1 MSNVDVDCLIVG
13 AGPVGLTLA
22 CQLQRYGVSFR
33 IIDKLD
39 GPVIRTKAAAIWSR
53 TFEFISQL
61 GLENEFLEAGL
72 HCYSASLFADGK
84 RFFQLHLDTVESL
97 YNFVLMIPQHT
108 TERLF
113 REDLV
118 KNGIEVG
125 YDCGL
130 NSLEDSRDSVTAG
143 LSNGESVSCRW
154 LIGCDGAHS
163 AVRHALNLQ
172 FSGEKLDSNWVVAD
186 LYLDQVAIED
196 EIMAIMH
203 DSGPTALFPL
213 GDMFY
218 RVVAQVDEADGQ
230 SSSDAAAQSLRQIFA
245 ERLAGLAIMGEVKDA
260 GYFAIHERQVEK
272 YQKGRVFLAGDSAH
286 VHSPLGGQGMNT
298 GMHDAYNLGWKIGLV
313 SKGLASEALLE
324 TYNEER
330 FPIGRKLVQA
340 TSFGTKMITQR
351 QPLVAALR
359 KQAAKIITQLPVVQH
374 KARDTLTEVNINYR
388 GGPLSKEPDDFPR
401 AWRFK
406 KGVSSGDRAPDAVVT
421 SNGEETRLTYHLTG
435 CRFHLLLF
443 GGEEQDCW
451 SAFTGWVERVREK
464 YSELVQIVWIGVD
477 EARPPYVEGEL
488 HLIDQTEELHHLYAA
503 TEPSAYLLR
512 PDAYVA
518 YRSQKL
524 RAEEL
529 DDYFKDRLH
538 L

>member
-1 MSNVDVDCLIVG
+1 MSNVDVECLIVG

-33 IIDKLD
+33 IVDKLD

-53 TFEFISQL
+53 TFEFLSQL
-61 GLENEFLEAGL
+61 GLEKEFLEAGL
-72 HCYSASLFADGK
+72 HCCSANLYADGK
-84 RFFQLHLDTVESL
+84 RFLKLHFDTVDSF
-97 YNFVLMIPQHT
+97 YNFVLMIPQHA
-108 TERLF
+108 TERLL
-113 REDLV
+113 REELA
-118 KNGIEVG
+118 KNGVEVH
-125 YDCGL
+125 YNCGL
-130 NSLEDSRDSVTAG
+130 NSLEDTRERVTVG
-143 LSNGESVSCRW
+143 LSNGESLTCRW
-154 LIGCDGAHS
+154 LVGCDGAHS
-163 AVRHALNLQ
+163 AVRRALGLQ
-172 FSGEKLDSNWVVAD
+172 FAGEKLDSNWVVAD
-186 LYLDQVAIED
+186 LYLEQAATKE
-196 EIMAIMH
+196 EIMIVMH

-218 RVVAQVDEADGQ
+218 RVVAQVDEVAEAGDFEG
-230 SSSDAAAQSLRQIFA
+230 AAGALRRLFA
-245 ERLAGLAIMGEVKDA
+245 ERVAGLATMGEVKDA

-272 YQKGRVFLAGDSAH
+272 YQKGRVFLAGDAAH

-324 TYNEER
+324 TYNGER
-330 FPIGRKLVQA
+330 FPIGKKLVQA
-340 TSFGTKMITQR
+340 TSFGTKMVTQR

-359 KQAAKIITQLPVVQH
+359 KQAAKILTQLPVVQH
-374 KARDTLTEVNINYR
+374 KARDTLTEVNIHYR
-388 GGPLSKEPDDFPR
+388 GGPLSKEPEAFPR

-406 KGVSSGDRAPDAVVT
+406 KGVRSGERAPDAVAT
-421 SNGEETRLTYHLTG
+421 SNGRETRLMYHLTG

-451 SAFTGWVERVREK
+451 SAFSPWVDRVREK
-464 YSELVQIVWIGVD
+464 YSDLVQIVWIGVD
-477 EARPPYVEGEL
+477 EALPPNAEGEL

-518 YRSQKL
+518 YRSQSLK
-524 RAEEL
+524 AEEL
-529 DDYFKDRLH
+529 DDYFKPWS
-538 L
+538 

>member
-1 MSNVDVDCLIVG
+1 MSSVDVDCLIVG

-22 CQLQRYGVSFR
+22 CQLQKYGVSFR
-33 IIDKLD
+33 IVDKLE

-61 GLENEFLEAGL
+61 GLEKEFLEAGL
-72 HCYSASLFADGK
+72 HCYSASIFADGK
-84 RFFQLHLDTVESL
+84 RFFQLHLDSVESL

-113 REDLV
+113 RDDLAKQGV
-118 KNGIEVG
+118 EVD
-125 YDCGL
+125 YNCGL
-130 NSLEDSRDSVTAG
+130 SSLEDSGDRVTAT
-143 LSNGESVSCRW
+143 LSSGESVSCRW
-154 LIGCDGAHS
+154 VVGCDGAHS
-163 AVRHALNLQ
+163 AVRHALDLK
-172 FSGEKLDSNWVVAD
+172 FAGEKLDSNWVVAD
-186 LYLDQVAIED
+186 LYLDEVAIED

-203 DSGPTALFPL
+203 NSGPTALFPL

-218 RVVAQVDEADGQ
+218 RVVAQVDDAEGQ
-230 SSSDAAAQSLRQIFA
+230 GSFEVAAQTLREIFA
-245 ERLAGLAIMGEVKDA
+245 ERVAGLAKMGEIKDA
-260 GYFAIHERQVEK
+260 GYFAIHERQVER
-272 YQKGRVFLAGDSAH
+272 YQKGRVFLAGDAAH

-313 SKGLASEALLE
+313 SKGLANESLLE

-330 FPIGRKLVQA
+330 FPIGKKLVQA

-374 KARDTLTEVNINYR
+374 KARDTLTEVNIHYR
-388 GGPLSKEPDDFPR
+388 GGPLSKEPDAFPR

-406 KGVSSGDRAPDAVVT
+406 KGVAAGERAPDAEVT
-421 SNGEETRLTYHLTG
+421 LDGKETRLMYGLTG

-451 SAFTGWVERVREK
+451 SAFADWVDRVREK
-464 YSELVQIVWIGVD
+464 YSKMIQIVWVGVD
-477 EARPPYVEGEL
+477 EAAPPSAPGEL
-488 HLIDQTEELHHLYAA
+488 HLIDRTEELHHLYAA

-518 YRSQKL
+518 YRSQEL
-524 RAEEL
+524 RGDEL
-529 DDYFKDRLH
+529 DEYFEAWTQ
-538 L
+538 

>member
-1 MSNVDVDCLIVG
+1 MSSVDVDCLIVG

-39 GPVIRTKAAAIWSR
+39 GPVIRTKAAAVWSR
-53 TFEFISQL
+53 TFEFVAQL
-61 GLENEFLEAGL
+61 GLEKEFLGAGL
-72 HCYSASLFADGK
+72 HCYSGSLFADGK
-84 RFFQLHLDTVESL
+84 RFFQLHLDTVDSL

-113 REDLV
+113 REDLAR
-118 KNGIEVG
+118 NGIEVD

-130 NSLEDSRDSVTAG
+130 DSLEDLGERVTAG
-143 LSNGESVSCRW
+143 LSNGESVCCRW
-154 LIGCDGAHS
+154 LVGCDGAHS
-163 AVRHALNLQ
+163 AVRHALDFQ
-172 FSGEKLDSNWVVAD
+172 FAGEKLDSNWVVAD
-186 LYLDQVAIED
+186 LYLEQVAIEE

-203 DSGPTALFPL
+203 NSGPTALFPL

-218 RVVAQVDEADGQ
+218 RVVAQVDEVEEAGDFEGA
-230 SSSDAAAQSLRQIFA
+230 SRVLREIFA
-245 ERLAGLAIMGEVKDA
+245 ERVGGLATIGEIKDA
-260 GYFAIHERQVEK
+260 GYFSIHERQVER

-313 SKGLASEALLE
+313 SKGLAGENLLK
-324 TYNEER
+324 TYNDER
-330 FPIGRKLVQA
+330 FPIGKKLVQA
-340 TSFGTKMITQR
+340 TSIGTKMITQR

-359 KQAAKIITQLPVVQH
+359 KQAARIITQLPVVQH
-374 KARDTLTEVNINYR
+374 KARDTLTEVNIHYR
-388 GGPLSKEPDDFPR
+388 GGPLSKEPEAFPR

-406 KGVSSGDRAPDAVVT
+406 KGVSAGDRAPDAVVM
-421 SNGEETRLTYHLTG
+421 SGSEETRLMYNLTG

-451 SAFTGWVERVREK
+451 SAFAAWVERVRER
-464 YSELVQIVWIGVD
+464 YPELIQVVWIGVD
-477 EARPPYVEGEL
+477 ESLPPSAEGEL
-488 HLIDQTEELHHLYAA
+488 HLVDRSEELHHLYAA

-518 YRSQKL
+518 YRSQSLK
-524 RAEEL
+524 ADEL
-529 DDYFKDRLH
+529 DEYFKSWA
-538 L
+538 